1 MKAFKLAA
9 EKALFSAEFKNAFEC
24 FLSTVY
30 ANLPSFSLAHALNSL
45 ESVSLAGVCVNWSV
59 ERQQQQQHLTA
70 LHLSS
75 KAKASLWINVNAPN
89 EKCFQQQ
96 RKK

>member
-9 EKALFSAEFKNAFEC
+9 EKALFSAEFKNAFKC

-30 ANLPSFSLAHALNSL
+30 GESSAEAL
-45 ESVSLAGVCVNWSV
+45 NWSV
-59 ERQQQQQHLTA
+59 ERQQQQQQLTA